1 MDIMFGILR
10 GGSCEPNTCKALMI
24 FTPGASIGT
33 MIIDCCLCLSA
44 LLSVFPIKIQTL
56 HRGSIAPEKGEKNVL
71 EMGLSFLDICGK
83 TIEKTTCKGTIYKLS
98 QFLEFC
104 KFHYQKGGIE
114 WL

>member
-44 LLSVFPIKIQTL
+44 LLSVFPMKIQTL
-56 HRGSIAPEKGEKNVL
+56 HRGSIAPENGNKGVF
-71 EMGLSFLDICGK
+71 EMDSHFLTFTGK
-83 TIEKTTCKGTIYKLS
+83 
-98 QFLEFC
+98 Q
-104 KFHYQKGGIE
+104 
-114 WL
+114 

>member
-44 LLSVFPIKIQTL
+44 LLSVFPMKIQTL
-56 HRGSIAPEKGEKNVL
+56 HRGSIAPEKGDKDVL
-71 EMGLSFLDICGK
+71 RWESHFSTFAGK
-83 TIEKTTCKGTIYKLS
+83 
-98 QFLEFC
+98 Q
-104 KFHYQKGGIE
+104 
-114 WL
+114 

>member
-1 MDIMFGILR
+1 MFGILR

-44 LLSVFPIKIQTL
+44 LLSVFPMKIQTL
-56 HRGSIAPEKGEKNVL
+56 HRGSIAPEKGDKDVF
-71 EMGLSFLDICGK
+71 EMGVSFLDIYGK
-83 TIEKTTCKGTIYKLS
+83 TIQKPTCKVKIYKLS
-98 QFLEFC
+98 QFLEFS
-104 KFHYQKGGIE
+104 KFHYQKVGIE